1 MFIIP
6 LLLNILVLILMLSRV
21 FTLLVCIV
29 AVTLALPDATAA
41 STGILAGTITDL
53 DGNSI
58 QGASVSLYRGQN
70 LVIVERNPQTTIGDP
85 SIGQVGHYG
94 FKGLP
99 PGRYKVVVRKSVGAG
114 EEYTA
119 EQQVSVTT
127 GTVIQD
133 IVLDIPKPTSQPV
146 ATYDPFR
153 DAPKT
158 DGFEAPVVV
167 LSMAVALFML
177 LRRER

>member
-29 AVTLALPDATAA
+29 AVTLALPDAIAA

-53 DGNSI
+53 DGNGI
-58 QGASVSLYRGQN
+58 QGVSVSLYRGQN
-70 LVIVERNPQTTIGDP
+70 LVIVERKPQTTIGDP
-85 SIGQVGHYG
+85 SIGPIGHYG
-94 FKGLP
+94 IKGLS
-99 PGRYKVVVRKSVGAG
+99 PGRYKVVVRKSTGAG
-114 EEYTA
+114 LEYTA

-133 IVLDIPKPTSQPV
+133 IVLDIPGPTSQPV
-146 ATYDPFR
+146 TTYDPFR
-153 DAPKT
+153 DAPPT
-158 DGFEAPVVV
+158 NGFGAPILV
-167 LSMAVALFML
+167 LSLVVALL
-177 LRRER
+177 LLSRRER

>member
-1 MFIIP
+1 
-6 LLLNILVLILMLSRV
+6 MLSRM
-21 FTLLVCIV
+21 FSLLVCMIV
-29 AVTLALPDATAA
+29 VTLVLPDATAA

-53 DGNSI
+53 DGKGI
-58 QGASVSLYRGQN
+58 PGASVSLYRGQN
-70 LVIVERNPQTTIGDP
+70 LLIVERNPQTTIGDP

-94 FKGLP
+94 FKSLS
-99 PGRYKVVVRKSVGAG
+99 PGRYKVVVRKSMGTG

-119 EQQVSVTT
+119 EQQVSVIA

-133 IVLDIPKPTSQPV
+133 IVLDIPEPTSQPV

-158 DGFEAPVVV
+158 NGFGAPVAA
-167 LSMAVALFML
+167 LSLAMALFLL